1 MEGRLTGFSLTP
13 DGGAQNITVTV
24 AADFRQTYDELKE
37 DPVEIQIKK
46 ARKHRSLEANAY
58 AWVLIDKIAEKLH
71 LKKTEVYRK
80 AVLDIGGVSETVLV
94 PAENAHRMKAWW
106 EAKGT
111 GWQAVELASDEEGW
125 TYLTCYVGSSE
136 YDTEQ
141 MSGLIDS
148 LIQDAEALGIPTITP
163 KEELEMLRKWGKKAE
178 GKRNATDEN
187 GTDHAGTCG
196 ALPQEERGQLP
207 QDQQGEG
214 CTLRTG
220 DESREMAAQR

>member
-1 MEGRLTGFSLTP
+1 MMEGRLTGFSLTP
-13 DGGAQNITVTV
+13 DGDAQNITVTV
-24 AADFRQTYDELKE
+24 TADFRQSYDELK
-37 DPVEIQIKK
+37 DATVEIQIKK

-58 AWVLIDKIAEKLH
+58 AWVLIDQIAAKQH

-94 PAENAHRMKAWW
+94 PTEKAKRMREWW
-106 EAKGT
+106 EAKGI
-111 GWQAVELASDEEGW
+111 GWQAVELASDTEGW

-163 KEELEMLRKWGKKAE
+163 KEELEMLRKWGRKVE
-178 GKRNATDEN
+178 GKHNGNRDE
-187 GTDHAGTCG
+187 G
-196 ALPQEERGQLP
+196 
-207 QDQQGEG
+207 
-214 CTLRTG
+214 
-220 DESREMAAQR
+220 